1 MTRKGFWCGLSFMAG
16 LFLAACFSISL
27 WWVFALC
34 AAALCTVGA
43 LTLKP
48 VRNYFIVCGCA
59 FVIGTVYSAAYSH
72 FVYDDI
78 LSFDGETVTIEGTVE
93 KYDYIGHAQGYITV
107 KGDLG
112 GHATTVSFLID
123 DDDYEYYDNV
133 RVTGKVVKIKDNY
146 NFQSQKYY
154 FSRGVFLKGDGKA
167 SVTHLGTNSG
177 GFFKAIREYSDRIFA
192 TVTQNSGYDEGGFLG
207 AMLCGDKSEMEPAQ
221 KSMLYRSGIGH
232 IFAVS
237 GTHLVILASVIS
249 FVLERLLRRKRV
261 CAIVM
266 IPVCWAFV
274 IFAGMS
280 VSVVRSA
287 ILMTIVFTAKAI
299 NNSADCA
306 NSLGIAGIILCISN
320 PYIVFAQGF
329 QLSFASAFAAG
340 AVAPLVYAKLGF
352 RRAPKILVKGFVFSC
367 VESVFIAPLCLI
379 HFSGFSLLA
388 PLTNTLLIPICTA
401 ALVLCFVVALTGGT
415 LFLAKP
421 LLWLAS
427 KLVSFVLAA
436 VKVISRP
443 ALLFVTGS
451 DILLVLIV
459 LAVCAAVVII
469 ACVSRKAVVTAS
481 VTAAGMLACMLC
493 SNVATL
499 LSSGKLQFYIFANKN
514 NCAAVVV
521 NADRAVLFDLS
532 NGANYTGA
540 QMRVLQACGVRE
552 TMAVVVNKEPYYTI
566 GRYKDKIYPQA
577 DVYITGTEDPMDMEN
592 VYEIYKGG
600 SVLLDD
606 IRITRLE
613 NGFEV
618 EYNNETYSLFPDYF
632 SAGVERYDTN
642 GVSVRFST
650 DDKTVRRL
658 DYELGL
664 TNYAW

>member
-1 MTRKGFWCGLSFMAG
+1 MAG
-16 LFLAACFSISL
+16 LFFAAFFSISL
-27 WWVFALC
+27 WWVFALS
-34 AAALCTVGA
+34 AACLCTVGS
-43 LTLKP
+43 LTFRN

-59 FVIGTVYSAAYSH
+59 FVIGTMYSAAYSH

-78 LSFDGETVTIEGTVE
+78 LSFDGKTVTLEGTVE
-93 KYDYIGHAQGYITV
+93 KYDYIGHAQGYLTV

-112 GHATTVSFLID
+112 GHTTTVSFLID

-133 RVTGKVVKIKDNY
+133 RVTGKVVRIKDNY

-154 FSRGVFLKGDGKA
+154 FSQGVFLKGDGFA
-167 SVTHLGTNSG
+167 QVTHLGTNSG
-177 GFFKAIREYSDRIFA
+177 GFFKSIREYSDRIFA
-192 TVTQNSGYDEGGFLG
+192 VVLQNSGYEQSGFLG

-237 GTHLVILASVIS
+237 GTHLVILASIVS
-249 FVLERLLRRKRV
+249 FVLERLLRRKRI

-287 ILMTIVFTAKAI
+287 ILMTIVFTAKI
-299 NNSADCA
+299 FGSRADCA
-306 NSLGIAGIILCISN
+306 NSLGIAGMILCISN

-340 AVAPLVYAKLGF
+340 AAAPLVFARLCI
-352 RRAPKILVKGFVFSC
+352 RRVPQILVKGFVFSC

-379 HFSGFSLLA
+379 HFGGFSLLA
-388 PLTNTLLIPICTA
+388 PLMNALLIPVCTV
-401 ALVLCFVVALTGGT
+401 ALFLCFVVALTGGA
-415 LFLAKP
+415 LIIAKP

-427 KLVSFVLAA
+427 KLVSLVLYA

-443 ALLFVTGS
+443 SLLFITGS

-459 LAVCAAVVII
+459 LAVCAAVII
-469 ACVSRKAVVTAS
+469 TACVSRKAVVTAS
-481 VTAAGMLACMLC
+481 VTALGMLGCMLC
-493 SNVATL
+493 SNISAL
-499 LSSGKLQFYIFANKN
+499 LSSGRLQFYIFANRKN
-514 NCAAVVV
+514 CSAVAVD
-521 NADRAVLFDLS
+521 ADRAVLFDLS
-532 NGANYTGA
+532 NGGDHTSA

-552 TMAVVVNKEPYYTI
+552 TLAVAVNSETYYTI
-566 GRYKDKIYPQA
+566 GKYKDKIYPQP
-577 DVYITGTEDPMDMEN
+577 DVYITGTEDLMDIQD
-592 VYEIYKGG
+592 VYEVRCGG
-600 SVLLDD
+600 TVQLDD
-606 IRITRLE
+606 MRITRLE
-613 NGFEV
+613 NGFEIQ
-618 EYNNETYSLFPDYF
+618 YNNESYSLYPDRF
-632 SAGVERYDTN
+632 SIGEENYDTN

-650 DDKTVRRL
+650 DEKTVRRL

>member
-1 MTRKGFWCGLSFMAG
+1 MAG
-16 LFLAACFSISL
+16 LFLSACFSIGL
-27 WWVFALC
+27 WWVFALSAACLC
-34 AAALCTVGA
+34 AVGA
-43 LTLKP
+43 LAL
-48 VRNYFIVCGCA
+48 RNIRTYFIVCGCA

-78 LSFDGETVTIEGTVE
+78 LSYDGKTVTIEGTVE
-93 KYDYIGHAQGYITV
+93 KYDYIGHAQGYLTV

-112 GHATTVSFLID
+112 GHTTTVSFLID

-133 RVTGKVVKIKDNY
+133 RVTGKVVRIKDNY

-154 FSRGVFLKGDGKA
+154 FSQGVFLKGDGFA
-167 SVTHLGTNSG
+167 QVTHLGTNSG

-192 TVTQNSGYDEGGFLG
+192 TVTQNSGYEQSGFLG

-237 GTHLVILASVIS
+237 GTHLVILASVVS
-249 FVLERLLRRKRV
+249 FVLERLLRRKRI

-287 ILMTIVFTAKAI
+287 ILMTIVFTAKI
-299 NNSADCA
+299 FGSRADCA

-340 AVAPLVYAKLGF
+340 AAAPLVFARLRI
-352 RRAPKILVKGFVFSC
+352 RRVPQILVKGFVFSC

-379 HFSGFSLLA
+379 HFGGFSLLA
-388 PLTNTLLIPICTA
+388 PLTNALLIPVCTA
-401 ALVLCFVVALTGGT
+401 ALFLCFVVALTGGA
-415 LFLAKP
+415 LIIAKP

-427 KLVSFVLAA
+427 KLVSLVLYA

-443 ALLFVTGS
+443 SLLYVTGS

-459 LAVCAAVVII
+459 LAVCAAVII
-469 ACVSRKAVVTAS
+469 TACVSRKAVVTAS
-481 VTAAGMLACMLC
+481 VTALGMLGCMLC
-493 SNVATL
+493 SNISAL
-499 LSSGKLQFYIFANKN
+499 LSSGRLQFFIFANKN
-514 NCAAVVV
+514 NCAAVVI
-521 NADRAVLFDLS
+521 NSDRAVLFDLS

-552 TMAVVVNKEPYYTI
+552 TLAVAVNSETYYTI
-566 GRYKDKIYPQA
+566 GKYKDKIYPQP
-577 DVYITGTEDPMDMEN
+577 DVYITGTDDLMDMQD
-592 VYEIYKGG
+592 VYEVRCGG
-600 SVLLDD
+600 TVQLDD
-606 IRITRLE
+606 MLITRLE
-613 NGFEV
+613 NGFEIQ
-618 EYNNETYSLFPDYF
+618 YNNESYSLYPDRF
-632 SAGVERYDTN
+632 SIGEENYDTN